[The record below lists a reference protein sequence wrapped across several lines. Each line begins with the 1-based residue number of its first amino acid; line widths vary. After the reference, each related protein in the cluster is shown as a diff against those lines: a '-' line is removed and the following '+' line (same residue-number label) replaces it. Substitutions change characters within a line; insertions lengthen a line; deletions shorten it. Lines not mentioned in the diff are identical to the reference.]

1 MVQFEADEKVPN
13 CMTCSV
19 MGFNKHNGGPANQ
32 TGRPDLILFGNTQIM
47 YYSTYMYSIHQIA
60 G

>member
-1 MVQFEADEKVPN
+1 
-13 CMTCSV
+13 MTCSV
-19 MGFNKHNGGPANQ
+19 MGFNKHKGGPANQ